1 MPRRRR
7 ETQITGAPVLA
18 GSDRATVRVIALI
31 VLLFAAGATTR
42 GYLPGTAPEPRRT
55 SAAGTVEPIVLAA
68 LLAVSGAIIA
78 VAVVHRTRHQRAR
91 AGSIGQLSL
100 TAGAGGGPVWRAVL
114 IGVAALALW
123 LLTILLLAKLGGGH
137 RVEIPTEVPGTGQTS
152 PGTPG
157 APSPPPSAAPGGL
170 TGGAS
175 AYLLAVA
182 TLLLAL
188 FATAVVAARARRP
201 HPTPPEAIVIPTT
214 ASEPSAGE
222 NLLRATELGLS
233 RIVDRSREPRAAIIA
248 CYAVMEHHLGAVS
261 DVAPR
266 AFDTPTEVLA
276 RAVEHHAVP
285 ADNATRLVE
294 LFSEARFSAHL
305 MTESDRA
312 DAIAALR
319 RVLDELRNPR

>member
-137 RVEIPTEVPGTGQTS
+137 GIEIPTEVPGTGQTP

-157 APSPPPSAAPGGL
+157 APVPPPPAPGGL

-188 FATAVVAARARRP
+188 LATAVVAERARRP
-201 HPTPPEAIVIPTT
+201 HPTPPNITVIPTT
-214 ASEPSAGE
+214 ASEPRNGE
-222 NLLRATELGLS
+222 NLVRAAELGLA

-248 CYAVMEHHLGAVS
+248 CYAVMEHHLGAVP
-261 DVAPR
+261 DLAPR

-276 RAVEHHAVP
+276 RALEHHAVP

-305 MTESDRA
+305 MTEHDRA

-319 RVLDELRNPR
+319 RVLDELRNLR